1 MVINAD
7 PQDGLDAAE
16 RARSGYRGEWHPL
29 LAAVEGPVGTWVMTA
44 PDGARY
50 GIIRQLELG
59 GERGYRAVT
68 WAEAS
73 HERQLVGYYR
83 TLRAAAM
90 AAHRRYLAS
99 HGPRQYGSGHGS
111 RQTGSG
117 HGSRQTGSG
126 HGSRQTGQPRQSIAS
141 QPAAR
146 PPAARQPP
154 DSRQHSA

>member
-73 HERQLVGYYR
+73 HERQLIGYYR

-90 AAHRRYLAS
+90 ATHRRYLAS

-111 RQTGSG
+111 RQTS
-117 HGSRQTGSG
+117 
-126 HGSRQTGQPRQSIAS
+126 QPRQSIAS

-146 PPAARQPP
+146 PPAARQPAARQPP

>member
-111 RQTGSG
+111 RQTG
-117 HGSRQTGSG
+117 
-126 HGSRQTGQPRQSIAS
+126 QPRQSIAS

-146 PPAARQPP
+146 PPAARQPAAQSPDSRQPP